1 MERYLLGID
10 IGTSACKVIAVDSR
24 GQVAAKAVGDYPVMS
39 LRPGWAEQDPEYWWR
54 AADKAVTEVLA
65 RLPDR
70 RAVQGIG
77 LSGQMHGLIALD
89 KHDHVLRPA
98 ILWCDQRAAPHCD
111 EITAKAGGLQGLLE
125 LVQNRML
132 PGFTAGKL
140 LWMREHEPEL
150 FARLRRMLN
159 PKDYLRLRLTG
170 EHVTDV
176 SDASGTGL
184 FDVRNRAWSR
194 PLMRLLDLPESILP
208 EVVESSDRTGVLLPD
223 LAARWGLPP
232 ATPVFGGGGD
242 SVIQTTSMGVIDSGP
257 LGVTLGTAGIVAGGM
272 RSCPVPTG
280 QLQISCGNAPG
291 RWHVMGVTLTAGGA
305 FEWLKQA
312 LASVSP
318 ATGALSFERMI
329 SMAREAPAG
338 SGGLL
343 FLPYLLGERCPH
355 VAADGRAA
363 WIGLTSMHGGPHLVR
378 SVMEGVL
385 LNIRTIAALCVS
397 SGLACDEIRAS
408 GGAMSEPF
416 WSQLLA
422 DVLQREVTTVTG
434 AAEGGAYGAVLAAGV
449 GSGWWTTLD
458 EAVATLEVTS
468 RTAPDRALDPL
479 YASRFSTFCGLYDA
493 LQPVMAQI
501 AAEAAPTNKNV
512 PLQPT
517 SPIEAT

>member
-1 MERYLLGID
+1 
-10 IGTSACKVIAVDSR
+10 
-24 GQVAAKAVGDYPVMS
+24 
-39 LRPGWAEQDPEYWWR
+39 
-54 AADKAVTEVLA
+54 
-65 RLPDR
+65 
-70 RAVQGIG
+70 
-77 LSGQMHGLIALD
+77 
-89 KHDHVLRPA
+89 
-98 ILWCDQRAAPHCD
+98 
-111 EITAKAGGLQGLLE
+111 
-125 LVQNRML
+125 
-132 PGFTAGKL
+132 
-140 LWMREHEPEL
+140 MREHEPEL

-184 FDVRNRAWSR
+184 FDVRNRRWSR

-479 YASRFSTFCGLYDA
+479 YASRFSTFRGLYDA

-512 PLQPT
+512 PLAPT
-517 SPIEAT
+517 SPIRGNMTTTDAAISAGTRVAGIVFDLDGTLVDTAPDITSAVNRMLATRGLPPQEAHFVEQFIGEGSYGLIDKLYKGLGLTLDQARVAADVETYLTLYKQHPVEYSTVYQDALHAIPALHAAGIVLGVCTNKGAIPGRSRAEAFRS